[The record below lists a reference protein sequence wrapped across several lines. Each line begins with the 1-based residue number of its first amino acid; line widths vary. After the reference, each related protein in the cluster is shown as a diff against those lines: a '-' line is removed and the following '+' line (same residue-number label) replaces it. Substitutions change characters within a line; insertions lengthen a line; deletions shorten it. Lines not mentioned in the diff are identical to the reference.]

1 MAPLWR
7 CGTKISP
14 PGPVTSF
21 DRKGRE
27 PMTTRSRNC
36 NLGFTAVLCFTV
48 LLNRLSAA
56 HAFHSR
62 PSLLETAQKPG
73 LGNCPLFMPAEFART
88 LGIGGNGGRCACEH
102 TDRNCRSPLSVKSSA
117 DLLHLLRAGD
127 GSGIVVDEELAQCY
141 PGVLDDIQSLVSSK
155 AIRSVR
161 PQKEE
166 KSRRPTRRSSASVIA
181 TQAAATAERHL
192 LGDVLFSCFEPE
204 VEALQVDADL
214 REAFH
219 ATRRPT
225 QGDVAAR
232 IAVKAQEA
240 PTKRARRASQ
250 KPRKV
255 QNAHIKRQAFKQLD
269 VFCNVRRGIPPN
281 RIFLVGYSQGGGL
294 ALAAALRAP
303 RRLGGVL
310 MLSSWVAEP
319 LPDDF
324 KDVPVHIF
332 HGAED
337 PVVPLST
344 AQMGRVRLEAA
355 GLRTTFRA
363 YAGMTHGVCDEEV
376 ADLAQTFYESLL

>member
-1 MAPLWR
+1 MTSKRDGALVAMRNEDQPSWARHLLR
-7 CGTKISP
+7 QEGPGTDDNEDA
-14 PGPVTSF
+14 G
-21 DRKGRE
+21 
-27 PMTTRSRNC
+27 
-36 NLGFTAVLCFTV
+36 
-48 LLNRLSAA
+48 
-56 HAFHSR
+56 HW
-62 PSLLETAQKPG
+62 
-73 LGNCPLFMPAEFART
+73 
-88 LGIGGNGGRCACEH
+88 
-102 TDRNCRSPLSVKSSA
+102 RSPLSVKSSA

-255 QNAHIKRQAFKQLD
+255 QNAHMS
-269 VFCNVRRGIPPN
+269 G
-281 RIFLVGYSQGGGL
+281 
-294 ALAAALRAP
+294 
-303 RRLGGVL
+303 
-310 MLSSWVAEP
+310 
-319 LPDDF
+319 
-324 KDVPVHIF
+324 
-332 HGAED
+332 
-337 PVVPLST
+337 
-344 AQMGRVRLEAA
+344 
-355 GLRTTFRA
+355 
-363 YAGMTHGVCDEEV
+363 
-376 ADLAQTFYESLL
+376 